1 MPMPSLRE
9 ISSSLYGA
17 WLLARMDPKG
27 MDYFDRSVAGAIRSF
42 FAAAIVAPAYMLLVL
57 MRLGEAA
64 GTVSFSN
71 FLLVES
77 IAYVIS
83 WTAYPLIMDDMSR
96 ILEVE
101 ARYPAFLSAY
111 NWSAVLQ
118 LVVYLP
124 AVALS
129 ESGLLPLAVGD
140 ALVFAAT
147 TTVLLYQWFVTRT
160 ALQVPAFTAAGLVI
174 LDLVLSVFISGA
186 ADGML

>member
-1 MPMPSLRE
+1 MPSLRE
-9 ISSSLYGA
+9 VASSLFGA
-17 WLLARMDPKG
+17 WRLALMDAKG
-27 MDYFDRSVAGAIRSF
+27 MEYFDRSVAGAIRSF
-42 FAAAIVAPAYMLLVL
+42 SAAVIVAPAYLVLVL
-57 MRLGEAA
+57 MRLGEDA
-64 GTVSFSN
+64 GNVSLGN

-96 ILEVE
+96 ILDCNP
-101 ARYPAFLSAY
+101 RYPAFLSAY

-118 LVVYLP
+118 MLVYLP

-129 ESGLLPLAVGD
+129 ESGILMPAFGD
-140 ALVFAAT
+140 TLVFAAT
-147 TTVLLYQWFVTRT
+147 LVVLTYQWFVTRT
-160 ALQVPAFTAAGLVI
+160 ALDVSGFIAAGLVI